1 MNWYFEKEGVSQ
13 GPHTEAEMVKRMT
26 SKELS
31 SDSLVWNAQMESWT
45 TVAEAKP
52 EWLLIESAVTE
63 ATAPVEAAPPPRP
76 ASRPISAPLKPIR
89 ETPAKGAAPA
99 PSRLK
104 PQAPVGGEESKPG
117 FFKRL
122 FGGKK

>member
-1 MNWYFEKEGVSQ
+1 MNWYYEREGISQ
-13 GPHTEAEMVKRMT
+13 GPQTEEEMVLRMT
-26 SKELS
+26 RRELS
-31 SDSLVWNAQMESWT
+31 SDSLVWNAQMESWS

-52 EWLLIESAVTE
+52 EWLLIDSATTE
-63 ATAPVEAAPPPRP
+63 TNASEMPVPPRP
-76 ASRPISAPLKPIR
+76 STAPLKPMR